1 MKRIGVDVGGTFT
14 DLIYVDDEAG
24 TIRVHKL
31 PTTPDDPSQG
41 TIQGVKELAEEAG
54 ADPSTLDQVF
64 HGTTIATNIVIEH
77 TGAKVG
83 MLTTEGYRDI
93 LHIARHKKPL
103 NFSNYQDLPW
113 QAFPVVRRRYRLT
126 VPERITGD
134 GSILVPLDEERAREQ
149 VRALKEAGV
158 EAVCVCFLFSFLN
171 PEHERRVAE
180 IVREE
185 FPEAFLSVS
194 SEVIPQYREYERF
207 STVGL
212 NAYVGP
218 KVASYVANLGKE
230 LEALGVRSG
239 LHLMTS
245 ASGVATSE
253 AAIERP
259 VNLLMSGPVAGVVG
273 GIWAGK
279 QAGYD
284 NVITLDVGG
293 TSADIG
299 LAQEGRLRM
308 KHLLDTKVGPYQ
320 AMIPMADVDTIGA
333 GGGSIAYVD
342 AGGIFRV
349 GPRSAGAVP
358 GPAAYGRGGTEATAT
373 DAMVNLG
380 WLLPEAFLGGGMS
393 LDREKARAAFA
404 DGPAEALGMSVEEAS
419 MGAVQILSHSMVQSI
434 EENSVRKGF
443 DPRDFALVA
452 EGGAGPL
459 FAVPIA
465 IEVGTPHVVVPPYP
479 GICAAMG
486 LVATDMVYEYA
497 ATTYQ
502 KLSTLDA
509 ASLQSRFEELEAQ
522 ASEQLA
528 ADGIETDRVVVQR
541 IVEARYLGQ
550 GYELRVD
557 VGSGTIDDAW
567 VEKLR
572 ADFHDIHEREYSRRF
587 EDSDIEVPNIRVRG
601 IGLMPE
607 LVTPEVE
614 AGGESADDALRHEA
628 DAWFLVEGSL
638 EQVPTRYYDREALRA
653 GNRLSG
659 PAIVN
664 QYDSTTVIPPGIDA
678 HVDRFGNIVIE
689 VGASAQARAIAS
701 VSATHR
707 VRHDEPG
714 GVSVSSVEYELGKHP
729 GPPELERVDVDPITM
744 RVLGGAFHAIAKE
757 MSGVLFR
764 MSYSSIIR
772 ESEDLGAGIFDAQ
785 GRELCESDSTP
796 MHIGSLP
803 WYIRGFMRHLEGKL
817 VEGDVI
823 IHNHPYFGASH
834 SPDIAVAVPIFWEDE
849 LMGFAAVTAHVLDVG
864 GSFPGINADAF
875 DVYAEAKIYD
885 GLRWYQAGELNED
898 LDKMIFD
905 NVRTETMNRGDM
917 NAMMA
922 ACQLGRDR
930 MLRLYQRYGVDTVMS
945 AAYDWMDYSERM
957 LREQIR
963 ALPGRRVQGADGLA
977 RRRRAEPRRAASRR
991 DEGDRR
997 GRRDHDRP
1005 DGLERGGAD
1014 RLQRPVRGVAPRRAP
1029 TTPSARS
1036 CSTR

>member
-24 TIRVHKL
+24 VIRVHKL

-54 ADPSTLDQVF
+54 AEPSTLDQVF

-77 TGAKVG
+77 NGARVG

-113 QAFPVVRRRYRLT
+113 QRYPVVRRRYRLP

-134 GSILVPLDEERAREQ
+134 GSVLVPLDEERAREQ
-149 VRALKEAGV
+149 VRVLKKAGV

-171 PEHERRVAE
+171 PAHEQRVAE

-218 KVASYVANLGKE
+218 KVASYVARLGEE
-230 LEALGVRSG
+230 LEALGVRSE

-245 ASGVATSE
+245 ASGVATPE
-253 AAIERP
+253 AASRRP

-320 AMIPMADVDTIGA
+320 AMIPMVDVDTIGA

-393 LDREKARAAFA
+393 LDREKARDAFA
-404 DGPAEALGMSVEEAS
+404 DGPAAALGMSVEEAS

-465 IEVGTPHVVVPPYP
+465 IEVGTPNVVVPPYP
-479 GICAAMG
+479 GIAAAMG

-502 KLSTLDA
+502 RLSKLDA
-509 ASLQSRFEELEAQ
+509 GSLQARFEELEAQ
-522 ASEQLA
+522 AATQLEE
-528 ADGIETDRVVVQR
+528 DGIEADRIVVQR

-557 VGSGTIDDAW
+557 VAPGTIDEAW
-567 VEKLR
+567 VERLR

-607 LVTPEVE
+607 LSTPEVE
-614 AGGESADDALRHEA
+614 AGDASADDALRHEGE
-628 DAWFLVEGSL
+628 AWFLVEGSL
-638 EQVPTRYYDREALRA
+638 EQMTTRYYEREALRA
-653 GNRLSG
+653 GNRLVG

-664 QYDSTTVIPPGIDA
+664 QYDSTTVIPPGVEA

-689 VGASAQARAIAS
+689 VGASAEARAVA
-701 VSATHR
+701 AT
-707 VRHDEPG
+707 VTTSE
-714 GVSVSSVEYELGKHP
+714 GV
-729 GPPELERVDVDPITM
+729 
-744 RVLGGAFHAIAKE
+744 
-757 MSGVLFR
+757 
-764 MSYSSIIR
+764 
-772 ESEDLGAGIFDAQ
+772 
-785 GRELCESDSTP
+785 
-796 MHIGSLP
+796 
-803 WYIRGFMRHLEGKL
+803 
-817 VEGDVI
+817 
-823 IHNHPYFGASH
+823 
-834 SPDIAVAVPIFWEDE
+834 
-849 LMGFAAVTAHVLDVG
+849 
-864 GSFPGINADAF
+864 
-875 DVYAEAKIYD
+875 
-885 GLRWYQAGELNED
+885 
-898 LDKMIFD
+898 
-905 NVRTETMNRGDM
+905 
-917 NAMMA
+917 
-922 ACQLGRDR
+922 
-930 MLRLYQRYGVDTVMS
+930 
-945 AAYDWMDYSERM
+945 
-957 LREQIR
+957 
-963 ALPGRRVQGADGLA
+963 
-977 RRRRAEPRRAASRR
+977 
-991 DEGDRR
+991 
-997 GRRDHDRP
+997 
-1005 DGLERGGAD
+1005 
-1014 RLQRPVRGVAPRRAP
+1014 
-1029 TTPSARS
+1029 
-1036 CSTR
+1036 